1 MIFELA
7 YVSTVQDL
15 DYTVKSYTIGLLC
28 ECMIPLMLLRPS
40 TKHCCIDW

>member
-15 DYTVKSYTIGLLC
+15 DILYC
-28 ECMIPLMLLRPS
+28 
-40 TKHCCIDW
+40 